1 MRSRFSFRTLTSLLA
16 AVPVPAVALA
26 ALCTAATGA
35 GAQTP
40 RPDAAD
46 ASRFAVAE
54 WGTENGLPSNAVRDI
69 KQTPDGFLWL
79 ASYEG
84 LVRFDGIA
92 FRAYGE
98 AEIPGLHRPSF
109 RRLAVDGRGAL
120 WAAGESNGVVR
131 LLDGRWKVFTTREG
145 LAGDRVS
152 SVIAGPDG
160 SVWVGTR
167 AGVSRIVGDRVA
179 RLALPPGEPEPAVTA
194 LALGRDGALWIG
206 TVAGGLL
213 RLQGGR
219 LTRFTRREGLGDD
232 RVTSLRVGRD
242 GSVWAGTFAGVAR
255 IQDGRVTR
263 PGAGA
268 AVVPS
273 PVNDLLQDANGGWW
287 LAADNGLF
295 RLEGDRLEP
304 VTRPDGSGFVQAD
317 GVYADREGNVWIGS
331 RQAGLIRLR
340 PAAVQML
347 TARGGLPNDFVTAV
361 TGDGRGGEWI
371 ATRGGVV
378 HRAAD
383 GTLGPRY
390 TRGILADDVA
400 RDVLVDRA
408 GDLWVATNSGL
419 TRVRGGRGTT
429 FTLRDGLPDD
439 RVRALLEDRDGALWI
454 GTYNG
459 LARMARGQITRY
471 GAEQGLADP
480 YVLSLHQD
488 RRGTLWVGTQSAGL
502 FRLEGGRFVRGP
514 PALAGQPIFRI
525 GDDGDG
531 TLWVGTSRGLARVRG
546 GRVTTYTT
554 RNGLRG
560 NTVFQALDD
569 GAGALWLTGP
579 WGMARVAR
587 QELDSVAAGRGQL
600 VNAKSFGRSDGL
612 AVSEVSSI
620 GNAWRGADGVL
631 FFPTPEGV
639 AVIDPRRLTRNA
651 VAVTPHI
658 ERVVADDAEFD
669 EGEPVEV
676 GPGRHR
682 LEIHFTA
689 PGFVSPENLRFRYR
703 LEGFDPGWT
712 DGGTR
717 RTAFYTN
724 VPPGRY
730 AFRVQARNEDG
741 VWSTATASVP
751 MYLRPY
757 FWQTRW
763 FGALVVLA
771 VVGMILALH
780 RVRIRAAEFASREQ
794 VLRAMSLRDELTGLY
809 NRRGLLAAAEH
820 TIAECER
827 LKVGFAVLFIDIN
840 GLKAINDAHGH
851 AVGDE
856 ALREA
861 AALIRATFRKTDVVA
876 RLGGDEFAV
885 LLVGRDEG
893 GVAPRG
899 AEVAMARLNHAFDR
913 HAAAHR
919 RAYAL
924 SASCGASH
932 FDPAAPAP
940 LEALLEEADHEMY
953 ARKRN
958 RVRLEA

>member
-1 MRSRFSFRTLTSLLA
+1 MRPRLTFRTLRPILA
-16 AVPVPAVALA
+16 AVPVLALA
-26 ALCTAATGA
+26 SGALRSAA
-35 GAQTP
+35 AQQ
-40 RPDAAD
+40 RPGGEDAA
-46 ASRFAVAE
+46 RFAVAE

-69 KQTPDGFLWL
+69 RQTADGFLWL

-98 AEIPGLHRPSF
+98 GDIPGLRRASF
-109 RRLAVDGRGAL
+109 RRLAVDRRGAL

-131 LLDGRWKVFTTREG
+131 LAGGRWKVFTARDG

-152 SVIAGPDG
+152 SVVADPDG

-167 AGVSRIVGDRVA
+167 AGVSHLVGDRVT
-179 RLALPPGEPEPAVTA
+179 RLPLPPGEPEPAVTA
-194 LALGRDGALWIG
+194 LALGSDGALWIG

-213 RLQGGR
+213 RLRGGR
-219 LTRFTRREGLGDD
+219 LTRFTHAGGLGDD
-232 RVTSLRVGRD
+232 RVTSLRVARD
-242 GSVWAGTFAGVAR
+242 GAVWAGTFAGVAR
-255 IQDGRVTR
+255 IAPDGRVTR
-263 PGAGA
+263 PGEGSP
-268 AVVPS
+268 VVPS

-295 RLEGDRLEP
+295 RLDGERIEP
-304 VTRPDGSGFVQAD
+304 VTRPDGSGFVQVD

-340 PAAVQML
+340 PAAVRML

-383 GTLGPRY
+383 ATLGPSYR
-390 TRGILADDVA
+390 RGTLADDVA

-419 TRVRGGRGTT
+419 TRVHAGRGTT
-429 FTLRDGLPDD
+429 FTRRDGLPDD

-459 LARMARGQITRY
+459 LARMAGGRITRY

-488 RRGTLWVGTQSAGL
+488 RAGTLWVGTQSAGL
-502 FRLEGGRFVRGP
+502 FRLMGERFVRGP

-525 GDDGDG
+525 SDDGDG
-531 TLWVGTSRGLARVRG
+531 TLWVGTSVGLARVRG
-546 GRVTTYTT
+546 GGVTLVSA
-554 RNGLRG
+554 RHGLRG

-569 GAGALWLTGP
+569 GAGALWVTGP
-579 WGMARVAR
+579 WGMARVPR
-587 QELDSVAAGRGQL
+587 QEVDSVAAGRAQL
-600 VNAKSFGRSDGL
+600 VDAKSFGRSDGL
-612 AVSEVSSI
+612 AASEVSSI
-620 GNAWRGADGVL
+620 GGAWRGADGVL
-631 FFPTPEGV
+631 YFPTPAGV

-658 ERVVADDAEFD
+658 ERVVADDSEFA
-669 EGEPVEV
+669 EGEPVDV

-682 LEIHFTA
+682 LEVHFTA

-717 RTAFYTN
+717 RAAFYTN

-730 AFRVQARNEDG
+730 TFRVQARNEDG
-741 VWSTATASVP
+741 VWSTAAAAVP

-763 FGALVVLA
+763 FAALAVLAAVGLIVVL
-771 VVGMILALH
+771 H
-780 RVRIRAAEFASREQ
+780 RARIRAAEFASREQ
-794 VLRAMSLRDELTGLY
+794 VLRAMSLQDELTGLY
-809 NRRGLLAAAEH
+809 NRRGLLAAAQH
-820 TIAECER
+820 TIEEAER
-827 LKVGFAVLFIDIN
+827 QKTGFAVLFIDIN

-851 AVGDE
+851 AAGDQ

-885 LLVGRDEG
+885 LLVGRQAT
-893 GVAPRG
+893 GVARRG
-899 AEVAMARLNHAFDR
+899 AEVAMARLHHAFER

-919 RAYAL
+919 RTYAL
-924 SASCGASH
+924 SASIGASH

-940 LEALLEEADHEMY
+940 VEALLEEADHEMY
-953 ARKRN
+953 ARKRS